1 MFLFQIFSQVTPPD
15 GGIPVSANPTD
26 NVVMLLNFILR
37 IIFFAAGL
45 LALWNFI
52 SAGFKMIG
60 SSGDP
65 KVLAVVQNQFI
76 WTFIGVAVMISA
88 IIVAGIIGMTVYGDW
103 QAIINPDFT
112 KVTP

>member
-15 GGIPVSANPTD
+15 NGIPLSDDPTA

-37 IIFFAAGL
+37 VIFFVAGL
-45 LALWNFI
+45 WALYNFI
-52 SAGFKMIG
+52 SAGFRMIG

-76 WTFIGVAVMISA
+76 WTVVGIAVMISA
-88 IIVAGIIGMTVYGDW
+88 IIVAGIIGITVFGEWD
-103 QAIINPDFT
+103 AIINPDFSG
-112 KVTP
+112 TP